1 MTTISA
7 ASSASPPSPLGNG
20 DRAQFQQAFGQ
31 LTSALQSGD
40 ISGAQSAYQTLSQLG
55 GGNSNSPFAS
65 ALQQIGNAL
74 QSGDLGQAQQALSQL
89 QQQMQAAR
97 GHHHH
102 HKPDNDGGQAQAADA
117 AAPTQGSDPTGATG
131 NVVDVTA

>member
-1 MTTISA
+1 MTSISA
-7 ASSASPPSPLGNG
+7 ASSASQQLPSSNDSAAIRG
-20 DRAQFQQAFGQ
+20 AFGQ

-40 ISGAQSAYQTLSQLG
+40 LSSAQSAYTTLSQAAGSDPNNPL
-55 GGNSNSPFAS
+55 SS
-65 ALQQIGNAL
+65 ALQQIGTAL

-89 QQQMQAAR
+89 QQQMQASH

-102 HKPDNDGGQAQAADA
+102 HGGGGGKTQAADNPA
-117 AAPTQGSDPTGATG
+117 TPVQSSDPSGATG